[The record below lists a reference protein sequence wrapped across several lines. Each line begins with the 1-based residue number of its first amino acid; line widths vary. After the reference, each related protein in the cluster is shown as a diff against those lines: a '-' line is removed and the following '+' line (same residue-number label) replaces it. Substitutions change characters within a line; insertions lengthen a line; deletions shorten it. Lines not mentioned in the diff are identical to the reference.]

1 MSGVKGRSGRVP
13 GYHGRVVRAM
23 AIFEKSLPEL
33 ADKLMERAK
42 AGDKDCLMYVF
53 DRILGK
59 PRQEIDQRVR
69 GIIMTVSADEIAQ
82 LVLQTQAEQRR
93 MLEPIHSTSSGQV
106 IEAEVVEPPTIEA
119 NNDATQ
125 P

>member
-1 MSGVKGRSGRVP
+1 MSGFKGRSGRVP

-42 AGDKDCLMYVF
+42 EGDKDCLMYVF

-59 PRQEIDQRVR
+59 PKQEIDQRVR
-69 GIIMTVSADEIAQ
+69 GIIMSVSADEIAQ
-82 LVLQTQAEQRR
+82 LVLQTQDEQRR
-93 MLEPIHSTSSGQV
+93 LLEPV
-106 IEAEVVEPPTIEA
+106 IEADVLEIPQPEA
-119 NNDATQ
+119 KTGTNLT
-125 P
+125 